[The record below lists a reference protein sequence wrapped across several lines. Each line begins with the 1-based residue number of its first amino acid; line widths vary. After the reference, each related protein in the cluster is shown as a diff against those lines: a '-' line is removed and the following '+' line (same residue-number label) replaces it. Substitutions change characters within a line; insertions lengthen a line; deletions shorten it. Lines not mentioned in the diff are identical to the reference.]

1 MSVELILF
9 MSIAMERASF
19 LGCAIQVSHS
29 TWEKSFVV
37 LMAANELIHSFFF
50 SLFKSLRR
58 KITLKG
64 GHGGKAAG
72 GAEPGDFGSVVVCL
86 RRRSVQTLLVAGAL
100 AAFGIYS
107 PLVYLVRH
115 QDCHEELPWTS
126 VMKAFSAQ

>member
-1 MSVELILF
+1 
-9 MSIAMERASF
+9 
-19 LGCAIQVSHS
+19 
-29 TWEKSFVV
+29 
-37 LMAANELIHSFFF
+37 MAANELIHSFFF

-115 QDCHEELPWTS
+115 QDCHEELTNLKPPLLIWDISESNHISAKSRTLPSPCSSPAFPYS
-126 VMKAFSAQ
+126 VSPSDVLFER